1 MTSVWH
7 WPVSKRRREYI
18 RDETLNNVPSYQNKS
33 TDEFTAIIV
42 IKGI

>member
-7 WPVSKRRREYI
+7 WPVSKRRREYV
-18 RDETLNNVPSYQNKS
+18 RDETLNVPSYQNRS